1 MTGDLLT
8 IGSEEIIGAPV
19 LSTAQVLGGIT
30 ALMRPGR
37 MNASDAR
44 YHDVAEAMAKL
55 LRENQELTQDL
66 EDNKEDV
73 VMYEQVARDVETKWM
88 LSEEVISD
96 LRMLVMKLIE
106 AKKRKEKEVEAK
118 ALENAQMRIEIESM
132 RKKMRRSSRGLLTAN
147 NRLEHLPLKPSRFCR
162 RQTAISTKMM
172 YAVLPLHHLYR
183 TNSDQGYLARQRKDL
198 RITPKVSIVSPAVA
212 HEISIGDNEDI
223 PESLNAFRP
232 SRVAFYH
239 AAVAAVQDAGVGCTC
254 VYTTGNAVGVH
265 DSSHTP
271 HIWKTSVGRK
281 RYDNSTFLLSCI
293 CVCVHKNIQYRY
305 IYIYIYL
312 WMYFVHIAND
322 GGFMGLAAV
331 FLHLL
336 HTRSLFKTIPCG
348 STVHTKGGAFIQM
361 INVIQTVA

>member
-1 MTGDLLT
+1 MFPHDHPRALSPVVEH
-8 IGSEEIIGAPV
+8 IGGPCSHVAC
-19 LSTAQVLGGIT
+19 
-30 ALMRPGR
+30 
-37 MNASDAR
+37 AS
-44 YHDVAEAMAKL
+44 
-55 LRENQELTQDL
+55 Q
-66 EDNKEDV
+66 
-73 VMYEQVARDVETKWM
+73 
-88 LSEEVISD
+88 
-96 LRMLVMKLIE
+96 VMKLIE

-281 RYDNSTFLLSCI
+281 RKNESWAREIERPRYATTGFVPAVPTTTPTDTIIPPASEGRVYRLQHRGNLLDTLRRKGVQGARAITSDLSE
-293 CVCVHKNIQYRY
+293 R
-305 IYIYIYL
+305 
-312 WMYFVHIAND
+312 
-322 GGFMGLAAV
+322 AV
-331 FLHLL
+331 GWPQASVLPFHL
-336 HTRSLFKTIPCG
+336 TYNPT
-348 STVHTKGGAFIQM
+348 
-361 INVIQTVA
+361 